1 MTFVF
6 GAVSL
11 MFVFL
16 PWTTKTYDYESVING
31 YIILSANMAG
41 CLGCIVVG
49 IFGKNVAYKKKSIL
63 LSIPPILAYT
73 LIWGSF

>member
-16 PWTTKTYDYESVING
+16 PWTTKTYDYESVYNG

-41 CLGCIVVG
+41 CLGCIAIGVL
-49 IFGKNVAYKKKSIL
+49 GKSFPYKKKSIF
-63 LSIPPILAYT
+63 LSIPPIFAYS